1 MFSHGCFLKDEHIEE
16 LIRKNIHIEICPTYS
31 YKVNKCIDYSQ
42 INMKKFWKKKIK
54 KESGEEIDFEN
65 ISINTDCRT
74 LIFTDISQEYYEV
87 GLSFNLGINDF
98 KNLLMKTID
107 YIFDKN
113 EELHNDLK
121 NILNNYNC

>member
-1 MFSHGCFLKDEHIEE
+1 
-16 LIRKNIHIEICPTYS
+16 
-31 YKVNKCIDYSQ
+31 
-42 INMKKFWKKKIK
+42 MKKFWKKKIK